1 MGNKVTAIV
10 LSAGMGKRMGTDK
23 PKQYLIVNEKPILFY
38 TIKAFEESNVD
49 DIIIVCGEKDKE
61 YCTKEIVQY
70 FNFNKVKKVIAGGKE
85 RYNSVYNA
93 LEEINDCDYV
103 LIHDGAR
110 PCIKPKL
117 INLMIDR
124 VITDKACI
132 MAVPVKDT
140 IKIVYDGVIIDSP
153 DRRTLWQ
160 AQTPQ
165 AFEFEGIKKAYRS
178 AIKDEEKQITDDAK
192 VWSLYMGAPVKIVEG
207 EYENIKVTTKSD
219 LEIIVNYLK

>member
-1 MGNKVTAIV
+1 MGNKVTAII

-23 PKQYLIVNEKPILFY
+23 PKQYLIVNEKPILYY

-49 DIIIVCGEKDKE
+49 DIIIVCGEKDIE

-110 PCIKPKL
+110 PCIKPEL

-140 IKIVYDGVIIDSP
+140 IKIVYAGVIIDSP

-165 AFEFEGIKKAYRS
+165 AFEFEGIKNAYRS
-178 AIKDEEKQITDDAK
+178 AIKNEEKQITDAAK
-192 VWSLYMGAPVKIVEG
+192 VWSLYMDDPVKIVEG

>member
-1 MGNKVTAIV
+1 MENKVTAIV

-23 PKQYLIVNEKPILFY
+23 PKQYLEINEKPILYY
-38 TIKAFEESNVD
+38 TIKAFEESKVD
-49 DIIIVCGEKDKE
+49 DIVIVCGEKDIE

-110 PCIKPKL
+110 PCIKPEL

-140 IKIVYDGVIIDSP
+140 IKIVDTGVIIDSP

-165 AFEFEGIKKAYRS
+165 AFEFDGIREAYRS
-178 AIKDEEKQITDDAK
+178 AIKKEEKQITDDAK
-192 VWSLYMGAPVKIVEG
+192 VWSLCMDVPVKIVEG

>member
-1 MGNKVTAIV
+1 MENKVTAIV

-23 PKQYLIVNEKPILFY
+23 PKQYLEINEKPILYY
-38 TIKAFEESNVD
+38 TIKAFEESKVD
-49 DIIIVCGEKDKE
+49 DIVIVCGEKDIE

-70 FNFNKVKKVIAGGKE
+70 FNFNKVKKVVAGGKE

-110 PCIKPKL
+110 PCIKPEL

-140 IKIVYDGVIIDSP
+140 IKIVDTGVIIDSP

-165 AFEFEGIKKAYRS
+165 AFEFDGIREAYRS
-178 AIKDEEKQITDDAK
+178 AIKKEEKQITDDAK
-192 VWSLYMGAPVKIVEG
+192 VWSLCMDVPVKIVEG

>member
-1 MGNKVTAIV
+1 MENKVTAIV

-23 PKQYLIVNEKPILFY
+23 PKQYLEINEKPILYY
-38 TIKAFEESNVD
+38 TIKAFEESKVD
-49 DIIIVCGEKDKE
+49 DIVIVCGEKDIE

-70 FNFNKVKKVIAGGKE
+70 FNFNKVKKVVAGGKE

-110 PCIKPKL
+110 PCIKPEL

-140 IKIVYDGVIIDSP
+140 IKIVDTGVIIDSP

-165 AFEFEGIKKAYRS
+165 AFEFDGIREAYRS
-178 AIKDEEKQITDDAK
+178 AIKKEEKQITDDAK
-192 VWSLYMGAPVKIVEG
+192 VWSLYMDVPVKIVEG

>member
-1 MGNKVTAIV
+1 MENKVTAIV

-23 PKQYLIVNEKPILFY
+23 PKQYLEINEKPILYY
-38 TIKAFEESNVD
+38 TIKVFEESKVD
-49 DIIIVCGEKDKE
+49 DIVIVCGEKDIE

-110 PCIKPKL
+110 PCIKPEL

-140 IKIVYDGVIIDSP
+140 IKIVDTGVIIDSP

-165 AFEFEGIKKAYRS
+165 AFEFDGIREAYRS
-178 AIKDEEKQITDDAK
+178 AIKKEEKQITDDAK
-192 VWSLYMGAPVKIVEG
+192 VWSLCMDVPVKIVEG